1 MATMREVAALAE
13 VSAKTVSRVFNNDP
27 HVAPE
32 TRARVEAALRE
43 LNYVPT
49 TLATTFR
56 AGRAPVIGVAVP
68 EITDPFFGRIA
79 KAVENVARAHDMSVV
94 ITSLGED
101 PHREP
106 AIVQTLLR
114 QALSGL
120 IIAPVARDQSYLQAW
135 SGSTPLVF
143 VDRPPVGVR
152 ADSFTEDDY
161 NGAYDATTHLIGHGH
176 RRIAFI
182 GDDAPIPTTRSRLA
196 GYRAALR
203 DRGLDDDEELIA
215 LGAFDRVG
223 AAEAMAALESAATPP
238 TALFASNARVTM
250 SLVPHLQGSGLAVV
264 VFGDFPMADMLNP
277 ALTVIDQ
284 DPLTL
289 GTLAAQRILDRLA
302 HPDRRYR
309 RKNVLSVE
317 LLERESCSTAARLTD
332 ADRGWDGP
340 EERTA

>member
-1 MATMREVAALAE
+1 MATMREVAALAK
-13 VSAKTVSRVFNNDP
+13 VSAKTVSRVFNDDP

-32 TRARVEAALRE
+32 TRERVEAALRD
-43 LNYVPT
+43 LNYVPN

-79 KAVENVARAHDMSVV
+79 QAVENVARAHDMSVV

-101 PHREP
+101 ANREP
-106 AIVQTLLR
+106 TIVQSLLR

-120 IIAPVARDQSYLQAW
+120 IIAPVAHDHSYLKAW
-135 SGSTPLVF
+135 SGTTPLVF
-143 VDRPPVGVR
+143 VDRPPVGVM
-152 ADSFTEDDY
+152 ADSFTEDDH
-161 NGAYDATTHLIGHGH
+161 NGAYEATTHLIEHGH

-182 GDDAPIPTTRSRLA
+182 GDDAPIHTTRNRLV

-203 DRGLDDDEELIA
+203 DHGLSNDDELVA

-223 AAEAMAALESAATPP
+223 AAEAMAALERVAEPP
-238 TALFASNARVTM
+238 TALFSSNARVTIG
-250 SLVPHLQGSGLAVV
+250 LVPLFRDSGFAVV
-264 VFGDFPMADMLNP
+264 AFGDFPMADMLTP

-289 GTLAAQRILDRLA
+289 GTLAAQRILDRLS
-302 HPDRRYR
+302 HPNRRYR
-309 RKNVLSVE
+309 RRNMLSVE
-317 LLERESCSTAARLTD
+317 LLERESCSIAARLRD
-332 ADRGWDGP
+332 ADRR
-340 EERTA
+340 RTHATDRSA